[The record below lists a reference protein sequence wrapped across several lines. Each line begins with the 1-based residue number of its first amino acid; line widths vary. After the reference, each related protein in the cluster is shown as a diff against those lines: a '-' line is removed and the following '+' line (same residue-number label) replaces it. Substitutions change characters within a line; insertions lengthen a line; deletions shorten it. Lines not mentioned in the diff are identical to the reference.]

1 MRDQVRPAACACASP
16 VSTSAALVRYRG
28 RLRPCS
34 RDRSVRLASFFGRS
48 DAEQWLADDGQEG
61 SDDAGGAAGGA
72 FDVSDAFAAISS
84 ARRGL
89 EFFKT
94 EMDKPE
100 EDIDL
105 LASACYVAM
114 HRSPGISVDDVR
126 HELDKMA
133 KLIEAQLPPVE
144 ERFPLRTIK
153 TISRVFAGELAFRGN
168 IENYYEVENSC
179 IDEVLKRKTGI
190 PITLCLVYMELA
202 ARVGVRMVEV
212 SIPGHLLCRPVGES
226 ESGMEILVDAFNLG
240 DTLFIEE
247 VENILSRNSMLS
259 DGQKVQIERTF
270 LEQRDVAKK
279 AFLTRMLGNLKGI
292 YDSREDFASAL
303 RITEYMMVCNPYKSL
318 EVPLVRTLGLNYFR
332 CGRWIDAIETL
343 ESYLIKAEGSS
354 VDTRVDEEVN
364 ISLDTSRRIL
374 ALERDVLSAME
385 DSQDV

>member
-1 MRDQVRPAACACASP
+1 
-16 VSTSAALVRYRG
+16 
-28 RLRPCS
+28 
-34 RDRSVRLASFFGRS
+34 
-48 DAEQWLADDGQEG
+48 
-61 SDDAGGAAGGA
+61 
-72 FDVSDAFAAISS
+72 
-84 ARRGL
+84 
-89 EFFKT
+89 
-94 EMDKPE
+94 
-100 EDIDL
+100 
-105 LASACYVAM
+105 
-114 HRSPGISVDDVR
+114 
-126 HELDKMA
+126 
-133 KLIEAQLPPVE
+133 
-144 ERFPLRTIK
+144 
-153 TISRVFAGELAFRGN
+153 
-168 IENYYEVENSC
+168 
-179 IDEVLKRKTGI
+179 
-190 PITLCLVYMELA
+190 
-202 ARVGVRMVEV
+202 
-212 SIPGHLLCRPVGES
+212 
-226 ESGMEILVDAFNLG
+226 
-240 DTLFIEE
+240 
-247 VENILSRNSMLS
+247 MLS